1 MKNNGKIILSA
12 ILAALLSASVSA
24 AFAKTNTYTEGQF
37 TDVPATEWYAKEV
50 ASTYELG
57 LMNGIGGGLFD
68 PEGNVTVAE
77 AVTMASRA
85 SSIYA
90 GETIA
95 NADGEWYQ
103 MYVNYALS
111 KGFVKEG
118 QFDNFDRPAKR
129 YEVASLFENAMPKG
143 YFAAKND
150 VDKIPDVSASKE
162 YQADI
167 LTLYKA
173 GVVMGSDSYGN
184 FKPLDNITRAEAAAI
199 INRVA
204 LPENRLSKT
213 LDKISEDDA
222 YLLVYADNLSV
233 SGGRNGTPSGWTFD
247 NRGGQPTTDYKIN
260 LSVIKD
266 KSDDEKV
273 RLIKEF
279 NKVTTGKLQIETK
292 VNLKNAEGF
301 YFEVNNDENK
311 AIYRIEVKDNAWM
324 YLGADGSYAKIGDA
338 LSGENVLR
346 IDIDLDNGKTA
357 SFIGADGKTITYAGV
372 LADKN
377 ANAVNFT
384 YGSTE
389 KGLAEF
395 EMNSAYAYVNY
406 PLYDDFKYIPDGS
419 APHNWN
425 VSGASVK
432 NSELVLDASGSAVR
446 YFNATS
452 GKVIAEAML
461 YLDKTSH
468 INMSLNSGT
477 KTVAT
482 LSTDGKSILINGNA
496 VYDYYD
502 GLWYDV
508 RFELD
513 TEKNELKFK
522 LNGIERA
529 VAPFAAE
536 AVSVDSIA
544 FIASANSTEIKIDDV
559 KISREI
565 AHDDYV
571 PVPVKPKGEEKYN
584 VGINICSLWVEGKH
598 YGWETISRFDE
609 PVMGYYTEGIPE
621 TADWEIKYMVEHG
634 IDFQAFCWY
643 DFTNSPVKEHHLHD
657 HLDHGFKNAK
667 YSDMMSYALLLEL
680 SNKKISLE
688 SWKKYTVPYITEH
701 YFKDPRYMSL
711 DGKAVVC
718 TFQLGSLLNSV
729 SMGSSENVKAALD
742 SLEEAA
748 YGCGYDGVIY
758 ISCASGMTKTEEAS
772 VGVDASY
779 NYHFGTDGSRYDTNT
794 TANIYQAKDKATHTV
809 PTASVGFRSVGWKDT
824 RFPIMSTEDYARL
837 NKWVTEEYLPMY
849 EGEENWKRTTV
860 MLSTW
865 NEFGE
870 GTYINP
876 SKNNGGFGYL
886 DGVREAYTDEKAD
899 ASINIVPTEEQK
911 RRINRMYPSDKQMLM
926 HNGYVS
932 KTAEKEIVFE
942 VDATTDETIKAYQM
956 QDVKQ
961 DENGIGGIAT
971 GNDPRFALEMF
982 GNKVNTAKVSAVRVT
997 LKVPK
1002 GSTVELYFKTSND
1015 NTYNQSK
1022 WMTAEATEEGYSTVV
1037 FNVSNHSSWNGLLTG
1052 LYVDPMRNDGEGN
1065 ECILKKV
1072 EILGKKDMGL
1082 PRTMTINGLKFDTNF
1097 APIEAENG
1105 DILVPFDLTLGLE
1118 YKLDSFVEWNKDTE
1132 TITINGEGKS
1142 VSFTIGSDKYISNG
1156 KELALDYKIPEI
1168 DGLPMIPFKL
1178 MAEALGYEY
1187 SYTEEDGVSVD
1198 VPELKGLY
1206 ASVSDSAWEFDVM
1219 GFIGGWNSSNAK
1231 LETHPDGYL
1240 VMSNDSGTDP
1250 MMFNNFV
1257 KPLPAKKYKEL
1268 QIRIKF
1274 EYGEPLSWTQLFWAT
1289 NKNGN
1294 WNEANSAKIFINQ
1307 RSSGGEWKEYTVDLT
1322 KIEGWSDQ
1330 ITKLRFDPFNAQG
1343 TMEIDYI
1350 RLIEDPDYVPEEDEI
1365 IEEPTGPISI
1375 SNGDFEGVD
1384 GFTSPERFEIVEDPD
1399 NPENHVLKIIPTS
1412 DGKKWVYAMHKVRF
1426 VPGQTYKVSADFKMA
1441 SIGID
1446 ETAATGDVR
1455 GVLIFNMQY
1464 SDTKGSDKNHL
1475 VKQVYIMPK
1484 WSHAEFTFTVDEE
1497 SDIRSDDMFSI
1508 FVNPLEEQGVGYYL
1522 DNITITEVE

>member
-12 ILAALLSASVSA
+12 ILAALLSASDSA

-37 TDVPATEWYAKEV
+37 TDVPAAEWYAKEV

-85 SSIYA
+85 SSIFA
-90 GETIA
+90 GETIPS
-95 NADGEWYQ
+95 ADGEWYQ

-111 KGFVKEG
+111 KGFVKDG

-129 YEVASLFENAMPKG
+129 YEVASLFENAMPEG
-143 YFAAKND
+143 YFASKNA

-162 YQADI
+162 YYND
-167 LTLYKA
+167 LLSLYKA

-266 KSDDEKV
+266 KRDDEKV

-279 NKVTTGKLQIETK
+279 NKVTTGKIQIETK
-292 VNLKNAEGF
+292 VNLKNADGF
-301 YFEVNNDENK
+301 CFEVNNDENK

-324 YLGADGSYAKIGDA
+324 YLGADGSYAKIGDV

-346 IDIDLDNGKTA
+346 IDIDLDNGKTS
-357 SFIGADGKTITYAGV
+357 SFIGTEGKTITYAGTV
-372 LADKN
+372 ADKN
-377 ANAVNFT
+377 ANAVNFI

-419 APHNWN
+419 APYNWN

-432 NSELVLDASGSAVR
+432 DSELVLDASGSAVR

-468 INMSLNSGT
+468 INMSLNSGA

-482 LSTDGKSILINGNA
+482 LSTDGKSVYINGKA

-513 TEKNELKFK
+513 TEKNELAFK

-529 VAPFAAE
+529 VTPFVTD

-544 FIASANSTEIKIDDV
+544 FIADAKNGMIKIDNV
-559 KISREI
+559 RISREI
-565 AHDDYV
+565 EHDDYV

-598 YGWETISRFDE
+598 NGWETISRFDE

-667 YSDMMSYALLLEL
+667 YRDMMSYALLLEL
-680 SNKKISLE
+680 SNKKINLD

-701 YFKDPRYMSL
+701 YFKDPGYMQI

-718 TFQLGSLLNSV
+718 TFQLGSLLSSV
-729 SMGSSENVKAALD
+729 AMGSSENVKAALD

-748 YGCGYDGVIY
+748 KACGYDGVIY
-758 ISCASGMTKTEEAS
+758 ISCASGMKKAEEAS

-794 TANIYQAKDKATHTV
+794 TANLYQAKDTSTHTV
-809 PTASVGFRSVGWKDT
+809 PTATIGFRSVGWMDA
-824 RFPIMSTEDYARL
+824 RYPIMNTEDFARL
-837 NKWVTEEYLPMY
+837 NKWVADEFLPMY

-860 MLSTW
+860 MLSNW

-876 SKNNGGFGYL
+876 SKNNGEFG
-886 DGVREAYTDEKAD
+886 
-899 ASINIVPTEEQK
+899 
-911 RRINRMYPSDKQMLM
+911 
-926 HNGYVS
+926 
-932 KTAEKEIVFE
+932 
-942 VDATTDETIKAYQM
+942 
-956 QDVKQ
+956 
-961 DENGIGGIAT
+961 
-971 GNDPRFALEMF
+971 
-982 GNKVNTAKVSAVRVT
+982 
-997 LKVPK
+997 
-1002 GSTVELYFKTSND
+1002 
-1015 NTYNQSK
+1015 
-1022 WMTAEATEEGYSTVV
+1022 
-1037 FNVSNHSSWNGLLTG
+1037 
-1052 LYVDPMRNDGEGN
+1052 
-1065 ECILKKV
+1065 
-1072 EILGKKDMGL
+1072 
-1082 PRTMTINGLKFDTNF
+1082 
-1097 APIEAENG
+1097 
-1105 DILVPFDLTLGLE
+1105 
-1118 YKLDSFVEWNKDTE
+1118 
-1132 TITINGEGKS
+1132 
-1142 VSFTIGSDKYISNG
+1142 
-1156 KELALDYKIPEI
+1156 
-1168 DGLPMIPFKL
+1168 
-1178 MAEALGYEY
+1178 
-1187 SYTEEDGVSVD
+1187 
-1198 VPELKGLY
+1198 
-1206 ASVSDSAWEFDVM
+1206 
-1219 GFIGGWNSSNAK
+1219 
-1231 LETHPDGYL
+1231 
-1240 VMSNDSGTDP
+1240 
-1250 MMFNNFV
+1250 
-1257 KPLPAKKYKEL
+1257 
-1268 QIRIKF
+1268 
-1274 EYGEPLSWTQLFWAT
+1274 
-1289 NKNGN
+1289 
-1294 WNEANSAKIFINQ
+1294 
-1307 RSSGGEWKEYTVDLT
+1307 
-1322 KIEGWSDQ
+1322 
-1330 ITKLRFDPFNAQG
+1330 
-1343 TMEIDYI
+1343 
-1350 RLIEDPDYVPEEDEI
+1350 
-1365 IEEPTGPISI
+1365 
-1375 SNGDFEGVD
+1375 
-1384 GFTSPERFEIVEDPD
+1384 
-1399 NPENHVLKIIPTS
+1399 
-1412 DGKKWVYAMHKVRF
+1412 
-1426 VPGQTYKVSADFKMA
+1426 
-1441 SIGID
+1441 
-1446 ETAATGDVR
+1446 
-1455 GVLIFNMQY
+1455 
-1464 SDTKGSDKNHL
+1464 
-1475 VKQVYIMPK
+1475 
-1484 WSHAEFTFTVDEE
+1484 
-1497 SDIRSDDMFSI
+1497 
-1508 FVNPLEEQGVGYYL
+1508 
-1522 DNITITEVE
+1522 